1 MRVKLFNDGT
11 TKTGVSKATVLLPD
25 NSEAEYYALK
35 QAIKQGKDIALIV
48 VDEAEVDE
56 GDPLIALILGSIQK
70 ARQEEYEKGRADE
83 LAEWQKKGE
92 SEENG

>member
-1 MRVKLFNDGT
+1 MKVKLFNDGT
-11 TKTGVSKATVLLPD
+11 TKTGVSKATVLLTN

-35 QAIKQGKDIALIV
+35 QAVKQGKDIALVV
-48 VDEAEVDE
+48 VDEAKVDE

-70 ARQEEYEKGRADE
+70 VRQEEYEKGRADE

-92 SEENG
+92 IV

>member
-1 MRVKLFNDGT
+1 MKVKLFNDGT
-11 TKTGVSKATVLLPD
+11 TKNRVSKATVLLPN

-35 QAIKQGKDIALIV
+35 QAIKQGKDIALVV
-48 VDEAEVDE
+48 VDEAKVDE

-70 ARQEEYEKGRADE
+70 VRQEEYEKGRADE